1 MSTLHEIVIKLSTT
15 KAILLIVGSLA
26 FVGVGVYLTSID
38 PIQIEEHRRFN
49 NPLFVYGIGWAS
61 ILIFGL
67 SCLYHIR
74 KLFDKKPGLTFNST
88 GIIDNSSGI
97 AAGLIPW
104 NDIKGFNIYEV
115 NKQKML
121 VISLNNP
128 NKYIEMGNLFK
139 RALNRANYKMCGSPL
154 SITPN
159 SLQINFDEL
168 IEITNKYFNE
178 YAKQT

>member
-1 MSTLHEIVIKLSTT
+1 MTTSHETIIKLSKT
-15 KAILLIVGSLA
+15 KAILLILGSLA
-26 FVGVGVYLTSID
+26 FVGVGIYLVYLD
-38 PIQIEEHRRFN
+38 PVQIENHTRFN
-49 NPLFVYGIGWAS
+49 NPLLVHGIGWVC
-61 ILIFGL
+61 IVIFGL
-67 SCLYHIR
+67 SGLYHIR
-74 KLFDKKPGLTFNST
+74 KLFDKKPGLILNST

-104 NDIKGFNIYEV
+104 NDIKGFSIYEV

-139 RALNRANYKMCGSPL
+139 RSLNKANYKMCGSPL

-168 IEITNKYFNE
+168 LEVTNKYFNE
-178 YAKQT
+178 YAKKT